1 MILNMRWSDVLPFFL
16 VNLALAYAAGK
27 IAQRKGFSYRV
38 YCVVALLLPVIG
50 LVIALVLPDKA
61 ESTSSESDK
70 ATALREYKALLDEG
84 AITQSEFDAKKR
96 DLLS

>member
-1 MILNMRWSDVLPFFL
+1 
-16 VNLALAYAAGK
+16 
-27 IAQRKGFSYRV
+27 
-38 YCVVALLLPVIG
+38 VIG

-70 ATALREYKALLDEG
+70 ATALRKYRDLLDEG